1 MRKLIETA
9 GRLVVNR
16 NALGSR
22 ATAPYG
28 RIDDTG
34 RVELS
39 QETMK
44 KMGADSITLPA
55 ETSGVPDRKIR
66 EKAMK
71 KVSRVFDV
79 QKNNQVKNNFIGAPD
94 AGPRACFI

>member
-1 MRKLIETA
+1 MRWTNGDLSGSDLANERGLGSSRTYQPSD
-9 GRLVVNR
+9 LVVNR
-16 NALGSR
+16 NALGSG

-44 KMGADSITLPA
+44 KMGADSVTLPA
-55 ETSGVPDRKIR
+55 ETSGVPERKK
-66 EKAMK
+66 EK
-71 KVSRVFDV
+71 R
-79 QKNNQVKNNFIGAPD
+79 
-94 AGPRACFI
+94 R